1 MPQRVSPDLQGGCR
15 ARVRAY
21 IIPITI
27 CMVVICAGISA
38 AAQTETVATP
48 VEIKMTARQFEFEP
62 KLITVQ
68 KGKPVRLLITSTD
81 VQHGFAVEE
90 LGINQKLKANAVTVV
105 EFTPTRVGRFPFE
118 CSVMCGS
125 GHDEMMGEL
134 VVTEEQSNVQV
145 KFDDTTAG
153 VVIVEAGGERL
164 RIDTRSKTVT
174 RLDQPETLAKT
185 PKPVVAEADGPRA
198 GSTRGVGQ
206 HKHTPEHE
214 PYDYRLVNI
223 PTPKRVIK
231 GSINLYFTHRFAQPV
246 RPLGQSD
253 QDLLGLDSFAVSSLG
268 GFYGITDRIYVSAYR
283 SPICQAGLCK
293 TIELGLGYHLLDERG
308 RSPIALSSYV
318 SVEGDDNFKRDHT
331 YNLQLMV
338 ARSASKYVHL
348 FFSPALHLNANTRR
362 RFDPKSTDF
371 FPREPLAD
379 QFNQDQHGASFGFG
393 ANARIRPTISLMI
406 EYTPRVGFKLG
417 QIEEV
422 RSPVTNRIIGFRNE
436 SEAALG
442 FGVEKDVGRHTF
454 SLTFSNTQTT
464 TTSRYNSSNQALP
477 PSRFQ
482 IGFNL
487 YRRFLK

>member
-1 MPQRVSPDLQGGCR
+1 MIDRLSRSLQTYGRTSLEVYLGPF
-15 ARVRAY
+15 A
-21 IIPITI
+21 I
-27 CMVVICAGISA
+27 CMVIVCAAIPA
-38 AAQTETVATP
+38 YAQTETGAAP
-48 VEIKMTARQFEFEP
+48 VEIKITARQFEFEP
-62 KLITVQ
+62 TLITVQ
-68 KGKPVRLLITSTD
+68 KDKPVRLLITSAD
-81 VQHGFAVEE
+81 VQHGFAIEE
-90 LGINQKLKANAVTVV
+90 LGINKKLKANAVTVV

-134 VVTEEQSNVQV
+134 IVTEEQTSASGNVQV
-145 KFDDTTAG
+145 KFDDNAAG

-164 RIDTRSKTVT
+164 RIDTRAKTVT
-174 RLDQPETLAKT
+174 RLDQPETPPET
-185 PKPVVAEADGPRA
+185 PNPVVAEVD
-198 GSTRGVGQ
+198 
-206 HKHTPEHE
+206 HKHSRESD
-214 PYDYRLVNI
+214 PYDYRLVNV

-231 GSINLYFTHRFAQPV
+231 GSINLYFTHRFAQPI

-253 QDLLGLDSFAVSSLG
+253 QDLLGLDSFAVSSFG
-268 GFYGITDRIYVSAYR
+268 GFFGITDRLYVSAYS
-283 SPICQAGLCK
+283 SPICQPGLCK

-308 RSPIALSSYV
+308 RSPIALSSYA

-362 RFDPKSTDF
+362 RFDPQPTDF
-371 FPREPLAD
+371 FPREPLAT

-393 ANARIRPTISLMI
+393 ANARIRPTISLMF

-417 QIEEV
+417 QVDAV
-422 RSPVTNRIIGFRNE
+422 RAAGTNKIIGFRND
-436 SEAALG
+436 SEAELG
-442 FGVEKDVGRHTF
+442 FGIEKDVGRHTF

-464 TTSRYNSSNQALP
+464 TTSRYNSSNQVLP
-477 PSRFQ
+477 PGRFM